1 MPTYNRG
8 DSYLHDAIGS
18 VLKQSFRD
26 FELIIVDD
34 ASTDKTKEVV
44 LSFGDKRIVYE
55 QTDHNHGEYWS
66 TNFGMSLSKGTYV
79 SWIHSD
85 DMLPPDSIK
94 NRVSELLKDPKLD
107 FVHGDIQKIDQNGV
121 VIETI
126 EATQLDSK
134 NVFHQY
140 INHLKEGNMIYL
152 IHHTTIMMKRSF
164 FYKAGPFDSSLPFA
178 GDIDWMVRALRTGTY
193 KRIPHILYLY
203 RTHGGSRRIVDV
215 KTGIDKITVHKNI
228 ALRYL

>member
-8 DSYLHDAIGS
+8 DSYLRDAIGS

-34 ASTDKTKEVV
+34 ASTDRTKEVV
-44 LSFGDKRIVYE
+44 SSFGDKRIVYE
-55 QTDHNHGEYWS
+55 RTDHNHGEYWS

-85 DMLPPDSIK
+85 DMLPLDSIK
-94 NRVSELLKDPKLD
+94 KRVSELLKNPKLD

-126 EATQLDSK
+126 EGTQLNSK
-134 NVFHQY
+134 EVFCQY

-164 FYKAGPFDSSLPFA
+164 FYEAGPFDCSLPFA
-178 GDIDWMVRALRTGTY
+178 GDIDWMVRALRIGTY
-193 KRIPHILYLY
+193 KRIPHVLYLY
-203 RTHGGSRRIVDV
+203 RTHGDSRRIVDV

-228 ALRYL
+228 AFRYL